1 MDVTQQLAVEV
12 FQIARRWRAL
22 LDERLRPAGM
32 TKAAWAVLYW
42 ISRNPDGMTQRE
54 LAEKVGIE
62 TSTLTRQLDAMESQ
76 SLIERRAVPGDRR
89 AKRVRLTG
97 QATAMMQQLAEITD
111 SVRAELFEGVPLDE
125 VERAVDL
132 LRRLHARLV

>member
-42 ISRNPDGMTQRE
+42 ISRSPDGVTQRE
-54 LAEKVGIE
+54 LAERVGIE
-62 TSTLTRQLDAMESQ
+62 TSTLTRQLDAMEGQ
-76 SLIERRAVPGDRR
+76 WLIERRAMPGDRR
-89 AKRVRLTG
+89 AKRVRLTD
-97 QATAMMQQLAEITD
+97 QAAGMMRQLAQITD
-111 SVRAELFEGVPLDE
+111 LVRAELFDGLPLDE
-125 VERAVDL
+125 VERTVNL